1 MRGQHMSNNLLLID
15 KDRDYIQ
22 ALSVYLE
29 RLLFEVHL
37 ATTSTEALHMVDF
50 HTPHYIVGDPDIQD
64 ADGIHLFLN
73 IKTKFPETLLIVLT
87 QEDRLDDIMRRMR
100 LNAFSFLK
108 KPVNST
114 ELELTLLRAKEWHKK
129 QDKINRYADQL
140 GALHKATSLYHQLF
154 DQVPCYI
161 TVQNKQYRIT
171 ATNNLFKQH
180 FGDAVGEYCYKAYKH
195 RETPCI
201 ECPVVKT
208 FQDGKFHTTE
218 EVVTSKDGRQYNVI
232 TWTAPI
238 QDDDKKITQVIE
250 MSANITQIR
259 QLQNHL
265 ESLGMMLGSMSHGV
279 KGMLTALDGG
289 IYQLESGLKRD
300 DQARIQ
306 KAFTVV
312 KEMGDRIKRM
322 VLDILYYAKS
332 RELNAQKVDINQFVS
347 GIIKTIQP
355 LAEKNNVIF
364 KTTIPDNIGVFEID
378 SHWFQAAIINIVEN
392 SIDACSSAEN
402 SCESDYTVTLSVSHE
417 LNDTILLQ
425 IQDNGTGMNQET
437 KEKMFTLF
445 FSSKGSKGTGLGL
458 FISNH
463 VVQEHG
469 GRIEVESELG
479 KGSVFKI
486 AIPRNQSKPQKN
498 DGFYMLNLDK

>member
-1 MRGQHMSNNLLLID
+1 MSDTLLLID
-15 KDRDYIQ
+15 KDRDYIN
-22 ALSVYLE
+22 ALAVYLE
-29 RLLFEVHL
+29 RLLFDVCL
-37 ATTSTEALHMVDF
+37 ATTSSEALYMVDF
-50 HTPHYIVGDPDIQD
+50 HSPRYIVGDPDIQD
-64 ADGIHLFLN
+64 ADGIQLFLN
-73 IKTKFPETLLIVLT
+73 IKSKFPDTLIVILT
-87 QEDRLDDIMRRMR
+87 HNNRLDDIIQRMR
-100 LNAFSFLK
+100 LNAFCFLK
-108 KPVNST
+108 KPINST
-114 ELELTLLRAKEWHKK
+114 ELELTLIRAKEWHK
-129 QDKINRYADQL
+129 QQEKIKRYADKL

-161 TVQNKQYRIT
+161 TVQNKHYRIT

-180 FGDAVGEYCYKAYKH
+180 FGGAVGEYCYKAYKH

-218 EVVTSKDGRQYNVI
+218 EVVTAKNGQQYNVI

-289 IYQLESGLKRD
+289 IYQLESGLKRN
-300 DQARIQ
+300 DQTRIE

-312 KEMGDRIKRM
+312 TDMGNRIKRM

-332 RELNAQKVDINQFVS
+332 REMNTQKVDINQFVY
-347 GIIKTIQP
+347 GIINTIQP
-355 LAEKNNVIF
+355 LAEKNNVVF
-364 KTTIPDNIGVFEID
+364 KSTIPDNMGIFEID
-378 SHWFQAAIINIVEN
+378 AHWFQAAIVNIIEN
-392 SIDACSSAEN
+392 SIDACTSADHT
-402 SCESDYTVTLSVSHE
+402 CGADYTVQLIVSQTT
-417 LNDTILLQ
+417 NNTIQFQ
-425 IQDNGTGMNQET
+425 IQDNGSGIGQET

-458 FISNH
+458 FIANH
-463 VVQEHG
+463 VTQEHG
-469 GRIEVESELG
+469 GKIEVESELG
-479 KGSVFKI
+479 KGSIFTI
-486 AIPRNQSKPQKN
+486 TIPRTQETLKQSN
-498 DGFYMLNLDK
+498 DFYMLNLDQ